1 MEEQISIKVSIADR
15 LYPLRI
21 KAAEE
26 EKVRKAVKL
35 INDKEKN
42 YRDQFA
48 MKDKQDALAMTS
60 LELATALE
68 TEGESSNQTTDSLEK
83 LNRLDAYLDSIVL

>member
-26 EKVRKAVKL
+26 ESVRKAVKL

-48 MKDKQDALAMTS
+48 MKDKQDALAITS
-60 LELATALE
+60 LEFATALQAE
-68 TEGESSNQTTDSLEK
+68 EISSSESKILLEGLK
-83 LNRLDAYLDSIVL
+83 RIDAYLDAIVL

>member
-21 KAAEE
+21 NAAEE

-68 TEGESSNQTTDSLEK
+68 TEGESSNQKADSLEK
-83 LNRLDAYLDSIVL
+83 LKRLEAYLDSIVL

>member
-26 EKVRKAVKL
+26 ESVRKAVKL

-48 MKDKQDALAMTS
+48 MKDKQDALAITS
-60 LELATALE
+60 LEFATALQAE
-68 TEGESSNQTTDSLEK
+68 EISSSESKILLDGLK
-83 LNRLDAYLDSIVL
+83 RIDAYLDTIVL

>member
-1 MEEQISIKVSIADR
+1 
-15 LYPLRI
+15 
-21 KAAEE
+21 
-26 EKVRKAVKL
+26 
-35 INDKEKN
+35 
-42 YRDQFA
+42 